1 MVGTA
6 ALQDNERFPLTYE
19 SDEIVTGRVRQSDE
33 WIEYRGT
40 LKVEE
45 SGEPRVSLDL
55 VFVPPH
61 PFIVNMPDQYSIHA
75 QSVTEAYSKLVRFL
89 DEYGVELDC

>member
-1 MVGTA
+1 MI
-6 ALQDNERFPLTYE
+6 YE
-19 SDEIVTGRVRQSDE
+19 SDETVTGRVRQSGE

-45 SGEPRVSLDL
+45 AREFRVSLDL

-61 PFIVNMPDQYSIHA
+61 PFIVNMPEQHSIHA

-89 DEYGVELDC
+89 DEYGVALDC

>member
-1 MVGTA
+1 MI
-6 ALQDNERFPLTYE
+6 YE
-19 SDEIVTGRVRQSDE
+19 SEETVTGRMRQSNE

-40 LKVEE
+40 LKIDE

-55 VFVPPH
+55 VFVPPQ
-61 PFIVNMPDQYSIHA
+61 PFVLNMPTQHSIHA

-89 DEYGVELDC
+89 VEYGVDFDS